1 MEQWRKPVDPHWGC
15 AIVYMGT
22 IPDHFNEQ
30 AANTIDFAFVLAFG
44 EENYD
49 HNPCSWQM
57 YCSGSL
63 SLCTMSKYCYL
74 IRALNDSIQGNT
86 TCI

>member
-1 MEQWRKPVDPHWGC
+1 M
-15 AIVYMGT
+15 YMGT

-30 AANTIDFAFVLAFG
+30 AANGIDFAFVLAFG

-49 HNPCSWQM
+49 HNPCSRQL

-63 SLCTMSKYCYL
+63 SLCTMLCDL
-74 IRALNDSIQGNT
+74 IDSIQGKT
-86 TCI
+86 I